1 MRIAVCGLGRAGRV
15 LARKIIED
23 KKDQLCCALC
33 REESSMANDD
43 VGTVLGMPV
52 LDIPILPISEAIPAM
67 IDMGVDVVID
77 FSNKKTTLRLAELCT
92 KSNISIV
99 VCTTNFEEDELLEL
113 RRLGRESGK
122 GLIYAPNLT
131 VGVNL
136 LMDFVQRISR
146 LLPDFDFEIIERHRK
161 EKKKVTT
168 TARMIADR
176 IGRENV
182 PISAIRV
189 GGYVGV
195 HEVTAANENERLTI
209 VHESF
214 SRDAFANGALMAA
227 RYIIDKSGYHE
238 MSDVLCELENGTELE
253 KGGF

>member
-1 MRIAVCGLGRAGRV
+1 MRIAVCGLGRAGKV
-15 LARKIIED
+15 LAHKIIED
-23 KKDQLCCALC
+23 GRDELVCAIC
-33 REESSMANDD
+33 REESDIANQD
-43 VGTVLGMPV
+43 VGTVLGMYE
-52 LDIPILPISEAIPAM
+52 LDIPVVPIPAAAEEL
-67 IDMGVDVVID
+67 GKRKADVVID
-77 FSNKKTTLRLAELCT
+77 FSNKNTTLRMAKICAE
-92 KSNISIV
+92 NYISMV
-99 VCTTNFEEDELLEL
+99 VCTTNFEKEELLEL
-113 RRLGRESGK
+113 KRIGETSEK

-131 VGVNL
+131 IGINL
-136 LMDFVQRISR
+136 LMEFVERISK

-168 TARMIADR
+168 TARLIAERIDR
-176 IGRENV
+176 DNV

-227 RYIIDKSGYHE
+227 RYILGKSGYHE
-238 MSDVLCELENGTELE
+238 MSDVIQELED
-253 KGGF
+253 KMMK